1 MPHVKLE
8 HTENMT
14 PSKIKP
20 IFNQLINILIE
31 NALVKKENCK
41 CRAIQISVYD
51 TGNNDSDHYYHLEIS
66 LLKGRSKEIRQKIG
80 QMSLESLKYY
90 FADNDIKNNK
100 QFSVEIR
107 EMNPKNYFTSNI
119 L

>member
-41 CRAIQISVYD
+41 CRAIQIPIYD
-51 TGNNDSDHYYHLEIS
+51 TANNDSDHYYHLEIS